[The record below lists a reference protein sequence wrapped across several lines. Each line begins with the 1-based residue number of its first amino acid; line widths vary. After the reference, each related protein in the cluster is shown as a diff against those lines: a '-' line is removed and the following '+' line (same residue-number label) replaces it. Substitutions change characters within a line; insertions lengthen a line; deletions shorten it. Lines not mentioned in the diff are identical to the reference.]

1 MRADTPSAVQV
12 EGMEIKTMSQDW
24 FLSRLY
30 QFSLKIVALGMPVD
44 FPHDE
49 AR

>member
-1 MRADTPSAVQV
+1 MRADTRSAVQV
-12 EGMEIKTMSQDW
+12 EGMEINT
-24 FLSRLY
+24 
-30 QFSLKIVALGMPVD
+30 KIVALGMPVD